1 MGSRARARRTA
12 AALGVTGL
20 LFAVLGAVMIVVLP
34 WIIKQQ
40 VIKVCGGRRPG
51 PASAAD
57 AWATRSR
64 VQSPAPG
71 PLSTEERASGGPTGH
86 LPSTRSIQAE
96 VGGMGENLAV
106 LL

>member
-71 PLSTEERASGGPTGH
+71 PLSTEERRGH
-86 LPSTRSIQAE
+86 REGQQATSPVPARSRLRLGAWGRI
-96 VGGMGENLAV
+96 
-106 LL
+106 